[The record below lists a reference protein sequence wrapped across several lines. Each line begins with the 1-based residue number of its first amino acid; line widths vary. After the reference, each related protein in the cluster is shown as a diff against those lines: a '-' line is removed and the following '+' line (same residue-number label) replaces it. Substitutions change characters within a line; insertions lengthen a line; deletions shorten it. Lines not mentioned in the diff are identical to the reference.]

1 MEQREKIRIESGEL
15 FAPEVDDALARQ
27 QSFGMAAAVP
37 RTPDRKASLLYRPW
51 FVLMIAGTLGGLAG
65 WGIIEPFYDDGV
77 AFEGRVN
84 LRLSSAPGDPP
95 AFDISGVTVLIHPEK
110 ARVHA
115 DGAPADVTRLAAG
128 THVRVGGWRVPR
140 SAAPALWAYE
150 LEVLPGEAPA
160 GEVSLEKLQIH
171 DLLVAIMIFP
181 VIAALVGLFLAAAD
195 GLLSHAFRRA
205 AVCALVGMACG
216 LALGLAASVVATI
229 LYNWTESLVDSF
241 EGEGARTVL
250 GFLAHMLSRGLVWA
264 IAGLTMGLG
273 QGIALRS
280 KRMVVNGL
288 LGGLV
293 GGLLGGLLFDP
304 IGELLQRGSEHFVGG
319 EPSRAVG
326 FAVIGLSTGLMI
338 GVVELLARDAWLKML
353 IGPLAGKEFVLFK
366 NPTVI
371 GSSPKA
377 DVYLFKDPEVEP
389 AHALLHAVGDGY
401 EVEDRTGAG
410 RTFLN
415 GRPVRRAHLENGDQV
430 RIGRTVLSFGIKE
443 S

>member
-1 MEQREKIRIESGEL
+1 MEPREKIRIDPGEL
-15 FAPEVDDALARQ
+15 FAPEVEDTLARQ

-37 RTPDRKASLLYRPW
+37 RAPDREASLLYRPW
-51 FVLMIAGTLGGLAG
+51 LVLMIAGALGGLAG
-65 WGIIEPFYDDGV
+65 WGIIEPFFDDGM
-77 AFEGRVN
+77 AFEGRVEQ
-84 LRLSSAPGDPP
+84 RLASAPGGAPL
-95 AFDISGVTVLIHPEK
+95 FDVSGVRILIDPEQ
-110 ARVHA
+110 ARILEG
-115 DGAPADVTRLAAG
+115 GAPVDLARLAAG
-128 THVRVGGWRVPR
+128 THVRVRGWPL
-140 SAAPALWAYE
+140 PDGPTPILWAYE
-150 LEVLPGEAPA
+150 LELLPGEAPA
-160 GEVSLEKLQIH
+160 GAVSLETLRIR
-171 DLLVAIMIFP
+171 DLLLAIMVFP
-181 VIAALVGLFLAAAD
+181 IIAALVGLFVAAAD

-216 LALGLAASVVATI
+216 LALGLAASVVANI
-229 LYNWTESLVDSF
+229 LYGWTESLVGSIDGGGPRS
-241 EGEGARTVL
+241 VL
-250 GFLAHMLSRGLVWA
+250 GFLAQMLSRGLVWA

-304 IGELLQRGSEHFVGG
+304 IAELVQRGSEHVVGA
-319 EPSRAVG
+319 EPSRAIG
-326 FAVIGLSTGLMI
+326 FAVIGLTTGLMI

-353 IGPLAGKEFVLFK
+353 VGPLAGKEFVLFK

-377 DVYLFKDPEVEP
+377 DVYLFKDPEVDP

-401 EVEDRTGAG
+401 EIEDRTGAG

-415 GRPVRRAHLENGDQV
+415 GRPVRRAHLEHGDQV
-430 RIGRTVLSFGIKE
+430 RIGKTVLSFGIKE

>member
-1 MEQREKIRIESGEL
+1 MEPREKIRIEAGEL

-37 RTPDRKASLLYRPW
+37 RAPDRKASLLYRPW
-51 FVLMIAGTLGGLAG
+51 LVLMIAGALGGLAG
-65 WGIIEPFYDDGV
+65 WGIVEPFFDDGV
-77 AFEGRVN
+77 GFEGRIEE
-84 LRLSSAPGDPP
+84 RLASAPGDPP
-95 AFDISGVTVLIHPEK
+95 AFAISGVRVLVHPTR
-110 ARVHA
+110 ARVRA
-115 DGAPADVTRLAAG
+115 GGAPADVAGLAAG
-128 THVRVGGWRVPR
+128 AHVRVGGWPVPR
-140 SAAPALWAYE
+140 ADAPTIWAHE

-160 GEVSLEKLQIH
+160 GAVSLETLQMRT
-171 DLLVAIMIFP
+171 LLVAIMIFP
-181 VIAALVGLFLAAAD
+181 VIAALVGLFVAAAD
-195 GLLSHAFRRA
+195 GLLSRAFRRA

-229 LYNWTESLVDSF
+229 LYNWTESLVTSF
-241 EGEGARTVL
+241 EGDGASTVL

-264 IAGLTMGLG
+264 VAGLTMGLG

-304 IGELLQRGSEHFVGG
+304 IGELLQRGSEQFVGG
-319 EPSRAVG
+319 EASRAIG
-326 FAVIGLSTGLMI
+326 FAVIGLTTGLMI

-353 IGPLAGKEFVLFK
+353 VGPLAGKEFVLFK

-401 EVEDRTGAG
+401 ELEDRTGAG
-410 RTFLN
+410 RTLLN
-415 GRPVRRAHLENGDQV
+415 GRPVRRAHLEHGDQV
-430 RIGRTVLSFGIKE
+430 RIGKTVLSFGIKE

>member
-1 MEQREKIRIESGEL
+1 MEQREKIRIEPGDL
-15 FAPEVDDALARQ
+15 FAPEVEDALARQ

-37 RTPDRKASLLYRPW
+37 RAPDRKASLLYRPW
-51 FVLMIAGTLGGLAG
+51 FALMIAGALGGLAG
-65 WGIIEPFYDDGV
+65 WGIIEPFFDDGLS
-77 AFEGRVN
+77 FEGAVEQRVAA
-84 LRLSSAPGDPP
+84 APGDPP
-95 AFDISGVTVLIHPEK
+95 AFEIAGVRVLVHPERT
-110 ARVHA
+110 RVLA
-115 DGAPADVTRLAAG
+115 DGAPADLARVSPGA
-128 THVRVGGWRVPR
+128 HVRVQGEPVGRLD
-140 SAAPALWAYE
+140 APTLWAHE
-150 LEVLPGEAPA
+150 VEVLPGGAPA
-160 GEVSLEKLQIH
+160 GGVSLESLQMR
-171 DLLVAIMIFP
+171 DLLLALMVFP
-181 VIAALVGLFLAAAD
+181 IIAAMVGLFVAAAD
-195 GLLSHAFRRA
+195 GLLSRAFRRA
-205 AVCALVGMACG
+205 AVCALVGLACG
-216 LALGLAASVVATI
+216 LALGLAASVVAHITYG
-229 LYNWTESLVDSF
+229 LTQGLVAGIDAEAPRS
-241 EGEGARTVL
+241 VL
-250 GFLAHMLSRGLVWA
+250 GFLAQMLSRGLVWG

-304 IGELLQRGSEHFVGG
+304 IGELLQRGSEQFVGG
-319 EPSRAVG
+319 ELSRAIG
-326 FAVIGLSTGLMI
+326 FTVIGLATGLMI

-353 IGPLAGKEFVLFK
+353 VGPLAGKEFVLFK
-366 NPTVI
+366 NPTVV

-377 DVYLFKDPEVEP
+377 DIYLFKDPEVEP

-415 GRPVRRAHLENGDQV
+415 GRPVRRAHLEHGDQV

>member
-1 MEQREKIRIESGEL
+1 MEPREKIRIDPGEL
-15 FAPEVDDALARQ
+15 FAPEVDDTLARQ

-37 RTPDRKASLLYRPW
+37 RAPDRRASLVYRPW

-65 WGIIEPFYDDGV
+65 WGIVEQFLDDGLS
-77 AFEGRVN
+77 FEGQVEQ
-84 LRLSSAPGDPP
+84 RLSPAPG
-95 AFDISGVTVLIHPEK
+95 
-110 ARVHA
+110 
-115 DGAPADVTRLAAG
+115 GAPAFQVSGLRVFVPPERARILVDGEPAALSALEG
-128 THVRVGGWRVPR
+128 HAHVRVQGWVMPR
-140 SAAPALWAYE
+140 MADPAIWAYRIDVLPGAAPAGA
-150 LEVLPGEAPA
+150 
-160 GEVSLEKLQIH
+160 VSLENLQVR
-171 DLLVAIMIFP
+171 DLLLGFMVFP
-181 VIAALVGLFLAAAD
+181 VIAALVGLFVAAAD
-195 GLLSHAFRRA
+195 GLLSRAFRRA

-216 LALGLAASVVATI
+216 LALGLAAAVVAELT
-229 LYNWTESLVDSF
+229 YGWTQSLVAGIDGDGPRS
-241 EGEGARTVL
+241 VL
-250 GFLAHMLSRGLVWA
+250 GFLAQMVSRGLVWA

-293 GGLLGGLLFDP
+293 GALLGGLLFDP
-304 IGELLQRGSEHFVGG
+304 ICEVLQRGSEHFVGG
-319 EPSRAVG
+319 EASRAVG
-326 FAVIGLSTGLMI
+326 FAVIGLTTGLMI

-353 IGPLAGKEFVLFK
+353 VGPLAGKEFVLFK

-389 AHALLHAVGDGY
+389 THALLHAVGDGY
-401 EVEDRTGAG
+401 ELEDRTGAG

-415 GRPVRRAHLENGDQV
+415 GRPVRRAHLEHGDQV
-430 RIGRTVLSFGIKE
+430 RIGRTVLSFGIRE

>member
-1 MEQREKIRIESGEL
+1 MEQRDKIRIDHGEL

-37 RTPDRKASLLYRPW
+37 RAPDRKASLLYRPW
-51 FVLMIAGTLGGLAG
+51 FVLMIAGALGGLAG
-65 WGIIEPFYDDGV
+65 WGVIEPFIDDGV
-77 AFEGRVN
+77 SFEGAVEQRVAA
-84 LRLSSAPGDPP
+84 APGDPP
-95 AFDISGVTVLIHPEK
+95 AFDVAGVHVLVDPER
-110 ARVHA
+110 ARVVA
-115 DGAPADVTRLAAG
+115 DGAPADLARVAAG
-128 THVRVGGWRVPR
+128 AHVRVSGWQVPR
-140 SAAPALWAYE
+140 PDAPTIWAYE
-150 LEVLPGEAPA
+150 LELLPGEAPA
-160 GEVSLEKLQIH
+160 GAVSLETLRVR
-171 DLLVAIMIFP
+171 DLLLAIMIFP
-181 VIAALVGLFLAAAD
+181 IIAAMVGLFVAAAD
-195 GLLSHAFRRA
+195 GLLSRAYRRA
-205 AVCALVGMACG
+205 ALCAVVGMGCG
-216 LALGLAASVVATI
+216 LALGLAASVVAEI
-229 LYNWTESLVDSF
+229 AYDWTQGLVATVDGGGPRS
-241 EGEGARTVL
+241 VL
-250 GFLAHMLSRGLVWA
+250 GFLAQMLSRGLVWA
-264 IAGLTMGLG
+264 IAGMTMGLG

-304 IGELLQRGSEHFVGG
+304 IDAVLQRGSAYYVEGDL
-319 EPSRAVG
+319 SRAVG
-326 FAVIGLSTGLMI
+326 FGVIGLTTGLLI

-353 IGPLAGKEFVLFK
+353 VGPLAGKEFVLFK

-415 GRPVRRAHLENGDQV
+415 GRPVRRAHLEHGDQL
-430 RIGRTVLSFGIKE
+430 RIGRTVLSFGLKE

>member
-1 MEQREKIRIESGEL
+1 MEREKIRIESDEL
-15 FAPEVDDALARQ
+15 FAPEVEDALARQ

-37 RTPDRKASLLYRPW
+37 RAPDRKASLLYRPW
-51 FVLMIAGTLGGLAG
+51 FVLMIAGALGGLAG
-65 WGIIEPFYDDGV
+65 WAIIEPFFEDGTS
-77 AFEGRVN
+77 FDGRVEQ
-84 LRLSSAPGDPP
+84 RLASAPGEPP
-95 AFDISGVTVLIHPEK
+95 AFDVSGVRVVVDPRK
-110 ARVHA
+110 ARLVGG
-115 DGAPADVTRLAAG
+115 DAPVDVGNLQAG
-128 THVRVGGWRVPR
+128 THVRVKGWLVPR
-140 SAAPALWAYE
+140 LQAPIVWVYE

-160 GEVSLEKLQIH
+160 GAVSLETLQLR
-171 DLLVAIMIFP
+171 DLLVALMIFP
-181 VIAALVGLFLAAAD
+181 IIAALVGLFVAAAD

-216 LALGLAASVVATI
+216 LVLGLVSSVVAEI
-229 LYNWTESLVDSF
+229 AYSWTQTLVAKID
-241 EGEGARTVL
+241 GEGARSVL
-250 GFLAHMLSRGLVWA
+250 GFLAQMLSRGLVWA
-264 IAGLTMGLG
+264 VTGLTMGLG

-304 IGELLQRGSEHFVGG
+304 VGELLQRGSEQFVGG
-319 EPSRAVG
+319 ELSRAVG
-326 FAVIGLSTGLMI
+326 FGVIGLATGLMI

-389 AHALLHAVGDGY
+389 THALLHAVGDGY
-401 EVEDRTGAG
+401 EVEDRSGSG
-410 RTFLN
+410 RTLLN
-415 GRPVRRAHLENGDQV
+415 GRPIRRAHLENGDQV